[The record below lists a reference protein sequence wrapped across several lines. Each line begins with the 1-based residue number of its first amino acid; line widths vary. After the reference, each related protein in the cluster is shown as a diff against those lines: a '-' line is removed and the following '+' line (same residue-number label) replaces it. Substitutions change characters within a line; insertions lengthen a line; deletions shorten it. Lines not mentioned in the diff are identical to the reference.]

1 MVLLQRSNVQEGQ
14 PKWQEKVV
22 VKPSGAR
29 KRVANSS
36 FLITPDT
43 RTAFARF
50 QKHLQELDPLA
61 LVWLLMPGPL
71 SRKWRAQAASSL
83 NVHLLTLDQLA
94 SNLLRSAGY
103 TQIVLNQ
110 RQRLLCLT
118 HLMEE
123 AHREQ
128 QLKVLP
134 TPSQTP
140 NLVKYVDSLIQ
151 ELKQA
156 KISTIE
162 FQNAAI
168 RSGQSRDM
176 DLAHLYSQYEAA
188 LESDGS
194 WDAASIVAQTCVQE
208 EAIWAT
214 HRSPAYVGVVGYD
227 RFTELEREFLTILQR
242 HSDCWEIYF
251 PAGTDSTARDLA
263 EETARELDLVCPIQP
278 LTSSQRKNK
287 HSTVHV
293 EAPTPEHEV
302 RHVLRQ
308 IKRRHLDENVPL
320 WDFTV
325 CLPDFTT
332 YEPLMHSCADEYGI
346 PLNLKRSLSLHPL
359 AQTFHLLLH
368 LSPSFLWHS
377 CWDVL
382 GSPFVKQSFFSAEEL
397 RDLRQ
402 ITQRGQ
408 VLEGLQQWERAL
420 KWGISRARPDALPSA
435 QVASLWDKLND
446 FFAACQP
453 PQEEDPLA
461 YLTWIASFLPEE
473 GEGPLILTLPAGD
486 NLTLK
491 NLAEHAWVQIQK
503 IIQRGKSELALQPIS
518 PSTDL
523 RIWLWEAMEKQE
535 LQIYDPSKAV
545 QITSFAIGWHQPTTY
560 LFALGLNEGV
570 LPRIPDPGPLFTQQ
584 ERLDSPLQLPTYDAK
599 RAQLQWAQ
607 LLANCDSQITMSR
620 PTSDAEMR
628 EISASVF
635 WSPVGEPLTLS
646 RSLVPPLHEA
656 ASQLELA
663 TALLD
668 QRVNTSSASLQR
680 RLHKANRMADI
691 IAARLSPKGQLGTFE
706 GHFTDRAIHTELK
719 RRFDLDTT
727 WSASSLQDYARCP
740 MGFLA
745 KRILE
750 LQPETQAASELDIV
764 TKGLVLHDILN
775 RLLRWVRDSQ
785 LKKNEDATAEI
796 LAKGRQCVQEAWRN
810 LPDRYHL
817 QPYPLDGFDLRQLEN
832 LVLQVIQL
840 ELEDTEWQPFH
851 LEWEFGNRIPEE
863 VFLQHDEREYILPL
877 RGIVDRIDKSA
888 AGHLRV
894 VDYKSRAKPYS
905 QKDIEA
911 ALNTQIVLYALVA
924 ARQGWGTMTRSGFRM
939 LLDTTTAKLKP
950 EIDWTA
956 QPPLYVSE
964 VQAALCR
971 QQDAMRL
978 GVFPAAPAHFAG
990 ANDRCSDWCELA
1002 EFCQPSPESRR
1013 KAERAFST

>member
-1 MVLLQRSNVQEGQ
+1 MAKG
-14 PKWQEKVV
+14 
-22 VKPSGAR
+22 
-29 KRVANSS
+29 S

-43 RTAFARF
+43 QTAFVRF
-50 QKHLQELDPLA
+50 QEHLQELDPLA
-61 LVWLLMPGPL
+61 LVWLLMPVPL
-71 SRKWRAQAASSL
+71 SRKWRAQATSSL

-94 SNLLRSAGY
+94 SNLLRSTGY
-103 TQIVLNQ
+103 TQNVLSQ
-110 RQRLLCLT
+110 RQRVLYLT
-118 HLMEE
+118 NIMDE
-123 AHREQ
+123 AQHEQ

-134 TPSQTP
+134 APSRTP

-156 KISTIE
+156 RISTIE

-168 RSGQSRDM
+168 RSGQIKDM
-176 DLAHLYSQYEAA
+176 DLALIYSQYEAA
-188 LESDGS
+188 LESKDS
-194 WDAASIVAQTCVQE
+194 WDISSLLAQTCVQE
-208 EAIWAT
+208 EAFWAT
-214 HRSPAYVGVVGYD
+214 FRSPAYVGVVGYD
-227 RFTELEREFLTILQR
+227 RFTKLEQEFLALLQR
-242 HSDCWEIYF
+242 HSDCLEIYY
-251 PAGTDSTARDLA
+251 PAGADPAARGQA
-263 EETARELDLVCPIQP
+263 EETAQALDLACPTQP
-278 LTSSQRKNK
+278 FTSSQRKK
-287 HSTVHV
+287 KPLVVHV
-293 EAPTPEHEV
+293 EAPAPEHEV
-302 RHVLRQ
+302 RHALRQ
-308 IKRRHLDENVPL
+308 IKRCHLDENVPL
-320 WDFTV
+320 RDFTV

-332 YEPLMHSCADEYGI
+332 YEPLMHSCAHEYGI
-346 PLNLKRSLSLHPL
+346 PLNLMRPLSLHPL
-359 AQTFHLLLH
+359 AQTLHLLLH
-368 LSPSFLWHS
+368 LAPSFLWHS

-382 GSPFVKQSFFSAEEL
+382 ESPFVKQSFFSAEEL

-402 ITQRGQ
+402 ITQKGQ
-408 VLEGLQQWERAL
+408 VLEGLQQWEKAL
-420 KWGISRARPDALPSA
+420 KWGISRAGPDALPSA
-435 QVASLWDKLND
+435 QVTSLWGKLND

-461 YLTWIASFLPEE
+461 YLTWIASFLAEE
-473 GEGPLILTLPAGD
+473 GEGPLILTLPAGND
-486 NLTLK
+486 LILR

-503 IIQRGKSELALQPIS
+503 IIRRGKSELDLQPIS

-545 QITSFAIGWHQPTTY
+545 QVTSFAMGWHQPTTY

-570 LPRIPDPGPLFTQQ
+570 LPRIPNPGPLFTQQ

-607 LLANCDSQITMSR
+607 LLANCDSQVTVSR
-620 PTSDAEMR
+620 PTSDAELR
-628 EISASVF
+628 EISASVL
-635 WSPVGEPLTLS
+635 WSPVGKPLTLS

-691 IAARLSPKGQLGTFE
+691 IAARLSPWGQLGTFE
-706 GHFTDRAIHTELK
+706 GNFTDPAIHTELK
-719 RRFDLDTT
+719 RRFDLETT

-745 KRILE
+745 KRVLQ

-785 LKKNEDATAEI
+785 VKKNEDAAAEI

-832 LVLQVIQL
+832 LVLLVIQL
-840 ELEDTEWQPFH
+840 ELEDSEWQPFH

-863 VFLQHDEREYILPL
+863 VLLRHDERDYILPL
-877 RGIVDRIDKSA
+877 RGIVDRIDRSA

-894 VDYKSRAKPYS
+894 VDYKSRAKSYS

-924 ARQGWGTMTRSGFRM
+924 AKQGWGTVTRSGFHM
-939 LLDTTTAKLKP
+939 LLDTSTAKLKP

-956 QPPLYVSE
+956 EPPRYVSE

-1002 EFCQPSPESRR
+1002 EFCQPSPETRR
-1013 KAERAFST
+1013 KAERAFSR

>member
-1 MVLLQRSNVQEGQ
+1 MGRRQYCGSDLRAGRSNLG
-14 PKWQEKVV
+14 
-22 VKPSGAR
+22 R
-29 KRVANSS
+29 
-36 FLITPDT
+36 
-43 RTAFARF
+43 RTDHR
-50 QKHLQELDPLA
+50 
-61 LVWLLMPGPL
+61 
-71 SRKWRAQAASSL
+71 
-83 NVHLLTLDQLA
+83 LTL
-94 SNLLRSAGY
+94 
-103 TQIVLNQ
+103 
-110 RQRLLCLT
+110 
-118 HLMEE
+118 E
-123 AHREQ
+123 
-128 QLKVLP
+128 
-134 TPSQTP
+134 
-140 NLVKYVDSLIQ
+140 
-151 ELKQA
+151 
-156 KISTIE
+156 
-162 FQNAAI
+162 
-168 RSGQSRDM
+168 
-176 DLAHLYSQYEAA
+176 
-188 LESDGS
+188 
-194 WDAASIVAQTCVQE
+194 W
-208 EAIWAT
+208 W
-214 HRSPAYVGVVGYD
+214 GYD
-227 RFTELEREFLTILQR
+227 QFTKLEREFLTILQR
-242 HSDCWEIYF
+242 HSDCGKSTF
-251 PAGTDSTARDLA
+251 QPAQTRLPGTWQKKQRG
-263 EETARELDLVCPIQP
+263 ELDLVCPIQP

-293 EAPTPEHEV
+293 ETPTPEHEV

-382 GSPFVKQSFFSAEEL
+382 ESPFVKQSFFSAEEL

-408 VLEGLQQWERAL
+408 VLEGPPQWERAI
-420 KWGISRARPDALPSA
+420 KWGISRAGPDALPPE
-435 QVASLWDKLND
+435 QVASLWDRLND
-446 FFAACQP
+446 FFAACQL
-453 PQEEDPLA
+453 PQEEGPLA
-461 YLTWIASFLPEE
+461 YMTWIASFLPED
-473 GEGPLILTLPAGD
+473 GEGPLVLTLPGSN
-486 NLTLK
+486 NLTLRT
-491 NLAEHAWVQIQK
+491 LAESAWAQIQK
-503 IIQRGKSELALQPIS
+503 IISSGKSELALQPIS
-518 PSTDL
+518 PGTDV
-523 RIWLWEAMEKQE
+523 RIWLWEALEEQE
-535 LQIYDPSKAV
+535 LQIYEPSRAV
-545 QITSFAIGWHQPTTY
+545 QVTSITMGWNQPTSY
-560 LFALGLNEGV
+560 LFALGLNEGA
-570 LPRIPDPGPLFTQQ
+570 LPRIPHQGPMYTQQ
-584 ERLDSPLQLPTYDAK
+584 ERLDSPLPLPLYDA
-599 RAQLQWAQ
+599 RQAQLQWAQ
-607 LLANCDSQITMSR
+607 LLANCDSQVTVSR

-635 WSPVGEPLTLS
+635 WSPVSEPLTLS

-668 QRVNTSSASLQR
+668 QRANTSSASLQR
-680 RLHKANRMADI
+680 RLHRAHRMAEV
-691 IAARLSPKGQLGTFE
+691 IASRLSSWGQLGPFE
-706 GHFTDRAIHTELK
+706 GHLTDRAIHIELQ

-745 KRILE
+745 KRVLE
-750 LQPETQAASELDIV
+750 LHPETQAAGELDIV

-785 LKKNEDATAEI
+785 LKMNEDAAAEI
-796 LAKGRQCVQEAWRN
+796 LARARQCVQEAWRK
-810 LPDRYHL
+810 LPDRYRL
-817 QPYPLDGFDLRQLEN
+817 QPYSLDGFDLRQLEN
-832 LVLQVIQL
+832 LVLQVVQL

-863 VFLQHDEREYILPL
+863 VLLRHDERDYILPL
-877 RGIVDRIDKSA
+877 RGIVDRIDRSA

-905 QKDIEA
+905 QKDMEA

-924 ARQGWGTMTRSGFRM
+924 AKQGWGTVTSSGFRM

-956 QPPLYVSE
+956 QPPPYLPA

-978 GVFPAAPAHFAG
+978 GVFPGRPG
-990 ANDRCSDWCELA
+990 T
-1002 EFCQPSPESRR
+1002 FCWSQRPLLRLV
-1013 KAERAFST
+1013 